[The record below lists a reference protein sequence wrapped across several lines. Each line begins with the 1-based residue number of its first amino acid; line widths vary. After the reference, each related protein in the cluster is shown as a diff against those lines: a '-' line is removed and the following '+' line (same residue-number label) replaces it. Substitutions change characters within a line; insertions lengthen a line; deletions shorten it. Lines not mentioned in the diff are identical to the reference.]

1 MNDDI
6 YIPKRPKSILWVSLL
21 SLFLAVFQAITFFG
35 NVKYILRDVDFS
47 FKSFFTLLDL
57 MISSIFDS
65 NWPWG
70 SRLLV
75 LKHFLNL
82 VLPFIEFL
90 ILLYLA
96 SAIYFGLQS
105 GRSGF
110 IVISAWKIIYYPI
123 LRNTFS
129 LETVIILMFAL
140 WYFRQPIILDYFILD
155 KISYPKI
162 LQKEIGKI
170 PIDLAILIILTVFYI
185 FVFIFSLQYYL
196 PLIRDLIS

>member
-65 NWPWG
+65 NWPLW